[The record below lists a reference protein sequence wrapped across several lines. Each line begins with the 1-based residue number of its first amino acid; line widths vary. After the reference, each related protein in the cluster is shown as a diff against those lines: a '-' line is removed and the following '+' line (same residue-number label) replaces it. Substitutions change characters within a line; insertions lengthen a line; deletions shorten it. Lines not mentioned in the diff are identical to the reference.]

1 MTEHSFIII
10 PEIETTRLR
19 LRAFTPDDL
28 DNLFLIFGDSEVM
41 RYISNGKPR
50 SREETENG
58 LLKTIEGWRKRGFGL
73 WAMTI
78 KGSEKVIGYCG
89 LIYLDDT
96 PEIEIAYGL
105 AKAHWGKGYATEAA
119 RAVLK
124 FGFEQLKLERIVAV
138 VNPENIPSQRVLE
151 KLGMTYVKRA
161 HYYEADLMY
170 YEMPRMRFQQITR
183 QGQDE

>member
-1 MTEHSFIII
+1 MTEYASFII

-28 DNLFLIFGDSEVM
+28 DDLFLIFGDEEVM

-50 SREETENG
+50 SLEETGRG
-58 LLKTIEGWRKRGFGL
+58 LLRTIEGWQKRGFGL

-78 KGSEKVIGYCG
+78 KGSDRVIGYCG

-105 AKAHWGKGYATEAA
+105 AKAHWAKGYATEAA
-119 RAVLK
+119 RATLE
-124 FGFEQLKLERIVAV
+124 FGFEKLKLERIVAV

-151 KLGMTYVKRA
+151 KLGMTYVKKA
-161 HYYEADLMY
+161 HHYETDLMY
-170 YEMPRMRFQQITR
+170 YEITR
-183 QGQDE
+183 TRF